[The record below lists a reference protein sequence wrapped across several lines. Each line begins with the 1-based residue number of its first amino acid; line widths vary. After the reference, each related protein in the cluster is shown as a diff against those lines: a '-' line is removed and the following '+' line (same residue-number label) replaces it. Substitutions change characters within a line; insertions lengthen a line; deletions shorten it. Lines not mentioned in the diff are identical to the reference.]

1 MNSIVMTIALIK
13 KTNLLDIAAGFPI
26 QKNSLIVP
34 DFEFNQKFRELRIL
48 VNHQFVEKLSATYL
62 IFTKTSLLR
71 FIHVKTI

>member
-1 MNSIVMTIALIK
+1 
-13 KTNLLDIAAGFPI
+13 
-26 QKNSLIVP
+26 
-34 DFEFNQKFRELRIL
+34 LRIL